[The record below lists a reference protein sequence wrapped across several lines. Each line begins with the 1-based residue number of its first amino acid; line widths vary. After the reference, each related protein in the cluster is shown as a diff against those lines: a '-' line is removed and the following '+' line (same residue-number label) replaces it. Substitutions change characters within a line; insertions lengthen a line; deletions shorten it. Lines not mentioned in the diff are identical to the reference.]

1 MKEFIEVS
9 LKEQNG
15 IYLMY
20 ELIHLKDGLKN
31 VYNINAKICG
41 IDDCKENALYII
53 AYNCEN
59 LTNNEGTLM
68 DEFAIELVE
77 NYLSN

>member
-15 IYLMY
+15 IYLVY
-20 ELIHLKDGLKN
+20 ELIHLKDGFKN

-41 IDDCKENALYII
+41 ADDCKENALYITV
-53 AYNCEN
+53 YNCEN

-68 DEFAIELVE
+68 DEFAIELLE
-77 NYLSN
+77 NYLAN